1 MKIAV
6 TASNNEGLESKVNKH
21 FGRSPFFA
29 ILDTEEEGI
38 ELIKNSAAQAPS
50 GAGVSAAQLIS
61 DQGVDAL
68 LSGSVGPK
76 AYTTLTSGGIKMYI
90 TKDDTVGEA
99 VKAFKNNELSQ
110 LNSPNGTPR
119 K

>member
-6 TASNNEGLESKVNKH
+6 TASNNNGYESEVNKH

-29 ILDTEEEGI
+29 IVDTKDDEI
-38 ELIKNSAAQAPS
+38 DLIKNSAAQASS
-50 GAGVSAAQLIS
+50 GAGVQAAQLIS
-61 DQGVDAL
+61 DQGVEVL

-76 AYTTLTSGGIKMYI
+76 AYTALSSGDIKMYI
-90 TKDDTVGEA
+90 TKDDTVGKA
-99 VKAFKNNELSQ
+99 VESFVNDELSQ
-110 LNSPNGTPR
+110 LSSPNGTPR